1 PHAEREAYRGV
12 PRPLRPLRGAIIHDS
27 VARRSRRP
35 KEPLS
40 PSRGRLTVD
49 RGVLKAQLQQ
59 DGVEYLLVQFVD
71 VHGAPK
77 VKMVPADAL
86 DDVADTG
93 AGFAGGAVW
102 GLGQDASSHDM
113 MARIDPPSYTPLPW
127 KPGLAR
133 FAADLYVDGRP
144 HPFCP

>member
-1 PHAEREAYRGV
+1 MPHMKFSC
-12 PRPLRPLRGAIIHDS
+12 L
-27 VARRSRRP
+27 
-35 KEPLS
+35 
-40 PSRGRLTVD
+40 SRGGTGIIQNPNASPTRPGPALSGGGGMQPVD
-49 RGVLKAQLQQ
+49 RSTLKAQLQQ

-102 GLGQDASSHDM
+102 GLGQDPAAHDM
-113 MARIDPPSYTPLPW
+113 MARIDPPSYTPL
-127 KPGLAR
+127 
-133 FAADLYVDGRP
+133 
-144 HPFCP
+144 